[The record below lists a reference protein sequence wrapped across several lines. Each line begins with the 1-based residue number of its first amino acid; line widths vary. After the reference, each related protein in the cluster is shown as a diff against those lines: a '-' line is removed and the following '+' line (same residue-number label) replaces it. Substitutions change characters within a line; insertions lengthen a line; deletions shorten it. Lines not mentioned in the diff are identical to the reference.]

1 MQMPRCILDIYL
13 KLFNQIFGQDSKITL
28 VTSVY
33 SFVLMILMALQLCSK
48 LKKWVFL
55 QKNLLKI
62 FKKIMK
68 RLINFM
74 ILTLQIITQL
84 TQMKIRNT
92 QSLSIQKQKIMV
104 SLQEILLINYLM
116 KVNQCSCLIGL
127 LKGHVQSVAL
137 KINMVT
143 TVVYVVLHTMLVK

>member
-1 MQMPRCILDIYL
+1 MQMPLCILDIYL

-92 QSLSIQKQKIMV
+92 QSLSIQRQKITV
-104 SLQEILLINYLM
+104 LLQEILLINYLM

>member
-1 MQMPRCILDIYL
+1 MQMPRFTLDIYL

-33 SFVLMILMALQLCSK
+33 SFVLMILMALQLCLK
-48 LKKWVFL
+48 QKKWVFL

-68 RLINFM
+68 KLTNFM

-84 TQMKIRNT
+84 TQRKIRNT
-92 QSLSIQKQKIMV
+92 QSLSIQRQKITV
-104 SLQEILLINYLM
+104 LLQEILLINYLM
-116 KVNQCSCLIGL
+116 KVNQCSCLIDL
-127 LKGHVQSVAL
+127 LKAHVQSVAL

-143 TVVYVVLHTMLVK
+143 TVVYVVLLTM

>member
-1 MQMPRCILDIYL
+1 MQMPRYILDIYL

-33 SFVLMILMALQLCSK
+33 SFVLMILMALQLCLK
-48 LKKWVFL
+48 QKKWVFL

-68 RLINFM
+68 KLTNFM

-84 TQMKIRNT
+84 TQRKIGNT
-92 QSLSIQKQKIMV
+92 QSLSIQRQKITV
-104 SLQEILLINYLM
+104 LLQEILLINYLM
-116 KVNQCSCLIGL
+116 KVNQCFYLIDL
-127 LKGHVQSVAL
+127 LKVHVQSVAL

-143 TVVYVVLHTMLVK
+143 TVVYVVPHTM

>member
-1 MQMPRCILDIYL
+1 MQMPLYILDIYL

-84 TQMKIRNT
+84 TQRKIRNT

-104 SLQEILLINYLM
+104 LLQEILLINYLM

>member
-1 MQMPRCILDIYL
+1 MQMPRYILGIFL

-33 SFVLMILMALQLCSK
+33 SFVLMILMALQLCLK
-48 LKKWVFL
+48 QKKWVFL

-68 RLINFM
+68 KHTNFM
-74 ILTLQIITQL
+74 VLTLQIIIQL
-84 TQMKIRNT
+84 TQRKIRNT
-92 QSLSIQKQKIMV
+92 QSLSIQRQKITV
-104 SLQEILLINYLM
+104 LLQEILLINYLM
-116 KVNQCSCLIGL
+116 KVNQCSCLIDL
-127 LKGHVQSVAL
+127 LKAHVQSVAL

-143 TVVYVVLHTMLVK
+143 TVVYVVLLTM

>member
-1 MQMPRCILDIYL
+1 MQMPRYILDIYL

-48 LKKWVFL
+48 LKKWIFL

-84 TQMKIRNT
+84 TQMKIGNT
-92 QSLSIQKQKIMV
+92 QSLSIQRQKITV
-104 SLQEILLINYLM
+104 LLQEILLINYLM

-143 TVVYVVLHTMLVK
+143 TVVYAVLHTMLVK

>member
-1 MQMPRCILDIYL
+1 MQMPHFILDIFL

-33 SFVLMILMALQLCSK
+33 SFVLMILMALQLCLK
-48 LKKWVFL
+48 QKKWVFL
-55 QKNLLKI
+55 LKNLLKI

-68 RLINFM
+68 KLINFM

-84 TQMKIRNT
+84 TQRKIRNT
-92 QSLSIQKQKIMV
+92 QSLSIQRQKITV
-104 SLQEILLINYLM
+104 LLQEILLINYLM
-116 KVNQCSCLIGL
+116 KVNQCSCLIDL
-127 LKGHVQSVAL
+127 LKAHVQSVAL

-143 TVVYVVLHTMLVK
+143 TVVYVVLLTM

>member
-1 MQMPRCILDIYL
+1 MQMPLCILDIYL

-84 TQMKIRNT
+84 TQRKIRNT
-92 QSLSIQKQKIMV
+92 QSLSIQRQKITV
-104 SLQEILLINYLM
+104 LLQEILLINYLM